1 MIDLEAGW
9 DINLHPAVIGCL
21 WVRRWPSV
29 SAKRSSADCSPLPLR
44 IHCGYLTPCLAL
56 NALRGNAYLHFTGP
70 NLHMKSIIWVF
81 QVPIGKWGWSNSLV
95 AASSRC
101 FLAIYSEMGST
112 EECCLFRRPAC
123 LCVPA
128 ATLADWQVVKMSL
141 CTNQKVGTQG
151 RQSFALKLLWSHSGI
166 RASKRDTTAAETH
179 AGSRDKNR
187 AWPSIYINI
196 PTNYTSFKYCESTHL
211 FSNLDL
217 HIIKHSCT
225 LSL

>member
-9 DINLHPAVIGCL
+9 DINLHPVVIGCL
-21 WVRRWPSV
+21 WARWWPSV

-70 NLHMKSIIWVF
+70 NLHMNSIIWVF

-95 AASSRC
+95 AASSCC
-101 FLAIYSEMGST
+101 FFSY
-112 EECCLFRRPAC
+112 LFRDGFDGGVLFHRPAC
-123 LCVPA
+123 LCVPT

-151 RQSFALKLLWSHSGI
+151 RQSFALELLWSHSGI
-166 RASKRDTTAAETH
+166 RPSKHDTTAAET
-179 AGSRDKNR
+179 GSRDKNR
-187 AWPSIYINI
+187 ACPSIYINI

-217 HIIKHSCT
+217 HLIKHTRS

>member
-1 MIDLEAGW
+1 MLIYTSLGRISTW
-9 DINLHPAVIGCL
+9 T
-21 WVRRWPSV
+21 V
-29 SAKRSSADCSPLPLR
+29 SF
-44 IHCGYLTPCLAL
+44 G
-56 NALRGNAYLHFTGP
+56 F
-70 NLHMKSIIWVF
+70 
-81 QVPIGKWGWSNSLV
+81 
-95 AASSRC
+95 SRC
-101 FLAIYSEMGST
+101 QLASGAGLTVWLRPPLAVFLAIYSEMGST

-141 CTNQKVGTQG
+141 CTNQKVGIQG
-151 RQSFALKLLWSHSGI
+151 RQSFALELLWNHSGI

-179 AGSRDKNR
+179 TGSRDKNR
-187 AWPSIYINI
+187 ACPSIYINI

-217 HIIKHSCT
+217 HLIKHSCT